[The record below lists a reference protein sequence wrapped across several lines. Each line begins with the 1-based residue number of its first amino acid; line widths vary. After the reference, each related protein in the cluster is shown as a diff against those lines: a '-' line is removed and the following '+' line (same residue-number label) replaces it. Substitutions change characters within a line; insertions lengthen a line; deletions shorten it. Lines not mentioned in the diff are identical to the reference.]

1 MSVTFQE
8 FFNGFQQAAISSDAN
23 PTTLEFL
30 ELAIELIDDFVP
42 EPNANWKV
50 IQNDTVPDPEKPW
63 EIIRGTATLIPVKI
77 VFVQDTLEDRQLLRY
92 LKGTEA
98 NVGQVNG
105 IMYHTDFAPSLK
117 DIVLWQG
124 RELTISAIDPI
135 QPFDTPIVYLLEFG
149 L

>member
-42 EPNANWKV
+42 EPNATWRI
-50 IQNDTVPDPEKPW
+50 IQNDVVADPDKPW
-63 EIIRGTATLIPVKI
+63 ETTRGTATTKPVKI

-92 LKGTEA
+92 LSKTEV
-98 NVGQVNG
+98 NIGLVNG
-105 IMYHTDFAPSLK
+105 IMYHTDFNPSLK
-117 DIVLWQG
+117 DTVLWQG
-124 RELTISAIDPI
+124 RELTVSAIDPI
-135 QPFDTPIVYLLEFG
+135 QPFDTPIVYILEFG